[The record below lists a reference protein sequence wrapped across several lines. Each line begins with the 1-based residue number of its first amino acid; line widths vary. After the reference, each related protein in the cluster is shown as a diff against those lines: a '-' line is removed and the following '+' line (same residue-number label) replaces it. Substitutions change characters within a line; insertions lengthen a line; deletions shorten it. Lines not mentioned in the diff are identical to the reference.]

1 MPEPLGLTL
10 ARPKDGV
17 KCYMRAWTTLLLL
30 CLSVSLWAQP
40 YPARTVRVIVPY
52 SPGANADI
60 IARIVAQNVS
70 SAWGQQ
76 VILDNRPGGATNIG
90 SALAAKSPADGY
102 TLLLAGPPNA
112 INISLMGK
120 LPYDFMADFTPIVLG
135 TRVPNVLSVHPS
147 LPVRTLPELI
157 ALAKARPGRLSFA
170 SGGLG
175 SANQMAGELLK
186 INAKIDIVH
195 VPYKGSAPAIT
206 DTIGGHVEMLFAGIS
221 SLIPHVKSGRLRP
234 LATGSTKR
242 LPMIP
247 DVPTFIE
254 LRHPEM
260 TTSVWFG
267 FMAPAATPRDIV
279 AKLNA
284 DMDAVLK
291 RRDIREQLIAD
302 GQEPGGGAPE
312 EFEAFL
318 KNEITKYARV
328 IKLAG
333 IKLE

>member
-1 MPEPLGLTL
+1 MNPYTRML
-10 ARPKDGV
+10 A
-17 KCYMRAWTTLLLL
+17 LLLL
-30 CLSVSLWAQP
+30 VSPGTWAQP

-52 SPGANADI
+52 SPGANADL
-60 IARIVAQNVS
+60 IARIVSQRLAPV
-70 SAWGQQ
+70 WGQQ

-90 SALAAKSPADGY
+90 TALAAKSPPDGY

-120 LPYDFMADFTPIVLG
+120 LPYDLMADFAPIVLA
-135 TRVPNVLSVHPS
+135 TRVPNVLAVHPS
-147 LPVRTLPELI
+147 LPVRTLAELI
-157 ALAKARPGRLSFA
+157 ALARSRPGQLSFA

-186 INAKIDIVH
+186 INAKINIVH

-206 DTIGGHVEMLFAGIS
+206 DTIGGHVELLFAGIS
-221 SLIPHVKSGRLRP
+221 ALIPHIGSGRLRP

-242 LPMIP
+242 LAMIP
-247 DVPTFIE
+247 DVATFIE
-254 LRHPEM
+254 LGHPEM

-284 DMDAVLK
+284 DMDAALK
-291 RRDIREQLIAD
+291 RKDVRDQLIAD
-302 GQEPGGGAPE
+302 GQEPGGGTGE

-318 KNEITKYARV
+318 RNEIAKYARV

>member
-1 MPEPLGLTL
+1 LL
-10 ARPKDGV
+10 AL
-17 KCYMRAWTTLLLL
+17 ALLAPPI
-30 CLSVSLWAQP
+30 SWAQP

-52 SPGANADI
+52 SPGANADL
-60 IARIVAQNVS
+60 IARAVS
-70 SAWGQQ
+70 QRVSAVWGQQ

-90 SALAAKSPADGY
+90 TALAAKSPPDGY

-120 LPYDFMADFTPIVLG
+120 LPYDLMADFTPIVLA
-135 TRVPNVLSVHPS
+135 TRVPNVLAVHPS
-147 LPVRTLPELI
+147 LPARTLAELI
-157 ALAKARPGRLSFA
+157 ALAKSRPGQLSFA

-206 DTIGGHVEMLFAGIS
+206 DTLGGHVEMLFAGIS
-221 SLIPHVKSGRLRP
+221 SLIPHIQSGRLRP
-234 LATGSTKR
+234 LATGSAKR

-247 DVPTFIE
+247 AVPTFVE
-254 LRHPEM
+254 LGYPEM

-284 DMDAVLK
+284 DMDAALK
-291 RRDIREQLIAD
+291 RKDVRDQLIGD
-302 GQEPGGGAPE
+302 GQEPGGGTAE
-312 EFEAFL
+312 EFGEFL
-318 KNEITKYARV
+318 RNEIAKYARI

>member
-1 MPEPLGLTL
+1 LL
-10 ARPKDGV
+10 AL
-17 KCYMRAWTTLLLL
+17 ALLAPP
-30 CLSVSLWAQP
+30 VSWAQP

-52 SPGANADI
+52 SPGANADL
-60 IARIVAQNVS
+60 IARAVS
-70 SAWGQQ
+70 QRVSAVWGQQ

-90 SALAAKSPADGY
+90 TALAAKSPPDGY

-120 LPYDFMADFTPIVLG
+120 LPYDLMADFTPIVLA
-135 TRVPNVLSVHPS
+135 TRVPNVLAVHPS
-147 LPVRTLPELI
+147 LPARTLAELI
-157 ALAKARPGRLSFA
+157 ALAKSRPGQLSFA

-206 DTIGGHVEMLFAGIS
+206 DTLGGHVEMLFAGIS
-221 SLIPHVKSGRLRP
+221 SLIPHIQSGRLRP
-234 LATGSTKR
+234 LATGSAKR

-247 DVPTFIE
+247 AVPTFVE
-254 LRHPEM
+254 LGYPEM

-284 DMDAVLK
+284 DMDAALK
-291 RRDIREQLIAD
+291 RKDVRDQLIGD
-302 GQEPGGGAPE
+302 GQEPGGGTAE
-312 EFEAFL
+312 EFGEFL
-318 KNEITKYARV
+318 RNEIAKYARI

>member
-1 MPEPLGLTL
+1 MAPPDN
-10 ARPKDGV
+10 RR
-17 KCYMRAWTTLLLL
+17 YAWVMALLLL
-30 CLSVSLWAQP
+30 SGSSCAWAQS
-40 YPARTVRVIVPY
+40 YPARTVRIIVPY
-52 SPGANADI
+52 APGANADL
-60 IARIVAQNVS
+60 IARTVAQRV
-70 SAWGQQ
+70 APVWGQQ

-90 SALAAKSPADGY
+90 SALAAKSPPDGY

-120 LPYDFMADFTPIVLG
+120 LPYDLMADFTPIVLA

-147 LPVRTLPELI
+147 LPARTLAELI
-157 ALAKARPGRLSFA
+157 ALARSRPGQLSFA

-221 SLIPHVKSGRLRP
+221 SLIPHIKNGRLRP
-234 LATGSTKR
+234 LATGSTRR

-247 DVPTFIE
+247 DVATFIE
-254 LRHPEM
+254 LGHPEM

-267 FMAPAATPRDIV
+267 FMAPAATPHEIV

-284 DMDAVLK
+284 DMDAALK
-291 RRDIREQLIAD
+291 RRDVREQLIAD
-302 GQEPGGGAPE
+302 GQEPGGGTGE

-318 KNEITKYARV
+318 RNEIAKYARV

-333 IKLE
+333 IRLEQ